1 MTLSRTRIINTLIG
15 LLVLAVAALAAVP
28 WLVPRIQEAAR
39 DEPDPDLVL
48 TAVKKH
54 QALLDAEWTNPEA
67 STGAAPP
74 MQAELMI
81 RDARKQLTQDGI
93 PVTSATSEVKRIRP
107 TYQGDGNVHVIAEV
121 STSKT
126 YADGSGTTSLETN
139 RHDLTLTGNDTR
151 GYSVVGD
158 EIVDPARPS
167 PPDDIRH
174 RADLM
179 ALGVSIVFAAIAVVA
194 VALSRRNRAHLPRC
208 LARLPFGGAFA
219 LMIGLAWG
227 YTVGNASIQD
237 DYRDDTLSCNGERL
251 TSLDSRLTP
260 FFSHDCVTQSRIDVL
275 AALLAAI
282 AIVLI
287 EYRILLS
294 LRART
299 DPLNLPGAP

>member
-15 LLVLAVAALAAVP
+15 LLILAVAALAAVP

-39 DEPDPDLVL
+39 DEPDSDLVL
-48 TAVKKH
+48 AAVKKH

-126 YADGSGTTSLETN
+126 YADVSSTNSVETN
-139 RHDLTLTGNDTR
+139 RHTLVLTGNDDR
-151 GYSVVGD
+151 GYSVVSD
-158 EIVDPARPS
+158 EVVDPARPS
-167 PPDDIRH
+167 PPMSIRH

-179 ALGVSIVFAAIAVVA
+179 GLGVSIVFASIAVVA
-194 VALSRRNRAHLPRC
+194 VVLSRRNRAHLPRGFSW
-208 LARLPFGGAFA
+208 LPFGGTFA
-219 LMIGLAWG
+219 LAIGVAWG
-227 YTVGNASIQD
+227 YTVGSAST
-237 DYRDDTLSCNGERL
+237 RDDFGDTMSCLGERV
-251 TSLDSRLTP
+251 TSLDSRLIP
-260 FFSHDCVTQSRIDVL
+260 FLSRDCVTHSRIDVL
-275 AALLAAI
+275 VAVLAAVV
-282 AIVLI
+282 IVLI

-294 LRART
+294 LRQRT
-299 DPLNLPGAP
+299 DRVSLPGRP